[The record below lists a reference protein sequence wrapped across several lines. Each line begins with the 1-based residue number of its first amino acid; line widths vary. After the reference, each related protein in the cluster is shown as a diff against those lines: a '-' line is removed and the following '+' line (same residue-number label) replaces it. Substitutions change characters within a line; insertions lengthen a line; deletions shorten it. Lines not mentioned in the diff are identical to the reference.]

1 MADDFYTLAVKNGWM
16 TQQEADAARA
26 ASKSNGSKTPAP
38 KKSGTYVSTQ
48 TSARVPDTLALKDKI
63 NTVFQQYYGRDADET
78 ELQTW
83 MPLMQ
88 AQYKDASGRSKT
100 TVKSTYKNGELV
112 STDYLT
118 AEGQDP
124 KTWLEDQVK
133 KNIAT
138 GKLELNQLN
147 IPEGPAGKYF
157 IAIKNFAT
165 DNGIRLS
172 DEAANSY
179 ARQIVAGSLD
189 ENTVINTLRESA
201 ATAFPSLSD
210 KIKAGI
216 DLKTLADPYIQSMSN
231 ILELPS
237 TSIDVFDPKIR
248 SALAY
253 TLPDGKIGTK
263 SIYEFENDLRKDDRW
278 QYTENARKTVSGA
291 ALQVL
296 RDFGLQG

>member
-1 MADDFYTLAVKNGWM
+1 MADEDFYTLAVKNGWM
-16 TQQEADAARA
+16 TQQQADAARA
-26 ASKSNGSKTPAP
+26 LTKKDSPKP
-38 KKSGTYVSTQ
+38 KKSGTFVSTQ

-201 ATAFPSLSD
+201 ATAFPSLSE

-253 TLPDGKIGTK
+253 TLPDGKVGTK

-278 QYTENARKTVSGA
+278 QYTENARKAVSGA

>member
-26 ASKSNGSKTPAP
+26 ASKSSGSKTPAP
-38 KKSGTYVSTQ
+38 KKSGIYVSTQ

-100 TVKSTYKNGELV
+100 TVKSTYKNGQLV

-201 ATAFPSLSD
+201 ATAFPSLSE

-253 TLPDGKIGTK
+253 TLPDGKVGTK

>member
-1 MADDFYTLAVKNGWM
+1 MAEDFYDIAVKNGWM
-16 TQQEADAARA
+16 TQEQADAARA
-26 ASKSNGSKTPAP
+26 RQAAGQKPKAP
-38 KKSGTYVSTQ
+38 LKSGTYVSTQ
-48 TSARVPDTLALKDKI
+48 ISSRIPDALALKDKV
-63 NTVFQQYYGRDADET
+63 NSVFQQYYGRDANQT

-83 MPLMQ
+83 LPLMQ
-88 AQYKDASGRSKT
+88 NQYKDPKGRSKT
-100 TVKSTYKNGELV
+100 TVKSIYKNGQLV
-112 STDYLT
+112 STEYLT

-124 KTWLEDQVK
+124 KTWLEEQVK
-133 KNIAT
+133 KNIAS
-138 GKLELNQLN
+138 GQLELNEAN

-157 IAIKNFAT
+157 VAIKNFAT

-179 ARQIVAGSLD
+179 ASQIVAGSLD

-201 ATAFPSLSD
+201 ATAFPSLSE

-248 SALAY
+248 AALAY
-253 TLPDGKIGTK
+253 TLPDGKVGTK
-263 SIYEFENDLRKDDRW
+263 SIYDFENDLRKDERW
-278 QYTENARKTVSGA
+278 QYTENARKTVSGV